1 LNRSSRA
8 RFRQP
13 RVAEMVAAELR
24 ERIVSGALEDGAVLP
39 KQEQLLE
46 EYQVSPP
53 SIREALGILETE
65 GLITVMRGKVGGA
78 VVHRPQPEKVTY
90 MLALVL
96 QSRNVTLRDVTGGL
110 GQLERACAEACA
122 NREDREET
130 VLPRLRAT
138 LDAANAAIE
147 DAHEYT
153 ALARRFHSDMTAT
166 CGNESMA
173 LVVGAL
179 EALWSA
185 HVDSLARYPA
195 QYGSFVDIDVRRKLA
210 KEHER
215 IYRCI
220 AKGDGSGAAR
230 ALRDHMTPG
239 RADELRHQF
248 DVDETVE
255 ATFVRAI

>member
-1 LNRSSRA
+1 
-8 RFRQP
+8 
-13 RVAEMVAAELR
+13 MVAAELR
-24 ERIVSGALEDGAVLP
+24 ERIVSGALEDGALLP
-39 KQEQLLE
+39 KQEQLLD

-78 VVHRPQPEKVTY
+78 VVHRPQPDKVTY

-96 QSRNVTLRDVTGGL
+96 QSRNVSLREVTSAL

-122 NREDREET
+122 GREDREET
-130 VLPRLRAT
+130 VLPTLRAT
-138 LDAANAAIE
+138 LDAAEAAIE
-147 DAHEYT
+147 NVDEYT

-166 CGNESMA
+166 CGNEPMA

-195 QYGSFVDIDVRRKLA
+195 QYGSFGDIEVRRKLHR
-210 KEHER
+210 EHER

-220 AKGDGSGAAR
+220 AKGDGPGAAR
-230 ALRDHMTPG
+230 ALREHMTPG